1 MLQDIKKISG
11 QVYEYLNKN
20 QTKLGREFESFPGGT
35 CRDSSWILAMVLK
48 ERLGIKCKI
57 VFCDRIYESDLKSK
71 KDGLA
76 LSHCWLK
83 INLGADGC
91 LDIDITANQFEDIES
106 FIIKVDSKW
115 HKEHWEIKNTYDFDI
130 IESKY
135 IKIYL
140 ELIDIAKI

>member
-48 ERLGIKCKI
+48 ERLG
-57 VFCDRIYESDLKSK
+57 
-71 KDGLA
+71 
-76 LSHCWLK
+76 